1 MAPGHTTIEAMGIGA
16 ETVPQRAVVAATIAE
31 AFRVTSAERPD
42 EIAFR
47 TRNDEI
53 SITWGEARER
63 VDALAGRLAR
73 IGIARGDV
81 VAMMLANRPEFHI
94 CDLAVLMTGATP
106 FSVYQTSPPNQIE
119 YIVADAGARV
129 MITEQQFVPRVL
141 AARDGLPD
149 LRTVIVIDGTA
160 TGDVVHVDDLPEAD
174 PAFDVEASAAAI
186 GAEDLLT
193 LIYTS
198 GTTGPPKGVEITHRS
213 FFAYSSGLLDNVPAL
228 QPGSHVVSW
237 LPNAHIAER
246 NAHHYLPI
254 VCGMHV
260 TCCPDGRE
268 VLDYVAEVR
277 PSWFFA
283 VPRIWEKLRTRAE
296 ALLAKAPMY
305 APASLADATE
315 KVRLEQ
321 RGEPIS
327 DALAARV
334 AEADERT
341 FFSIRTALGLDR
353 ANCHIG
359 AAPAAPELIE
369 FFQAIGVGLSEIY
382 GMSETTGAG
391 TMNPPDRPKIGSAGK
406 PVRDLEMTLA
416 EDGEILV
423 RGPVM
428 MSGYRNLP
436 DATTEAYTED
446 GWFRTGDVGEF
457 DDDGYLRIVDRKK
470 ELIINAAGKN
480 MSPANIESAL
490 KSASPLIGQACVIGD
505 RRPYN
510 TALVVLDQE
519 YAPTWAV
526 QLGLDDVAP
535 HRLAASE
542 RVRAAVQDGVDR
554 ANASL
559 SRVEQIKRFAI
570 LPTDWPPA
578 GDELTPTMK
587 LKRKPIATKY
597 ADVIEAM
604 YAAER

>member
-1 MAPGHTTIEAMGIGA
+1 MGIGA
-16 ETVPQRAVVAATIAE
+16 ETVPQRAVAAATIAE

-73 IGIARGDV
+73 IGVARGDV

-129 MITEQQFVPRVL
+129 MITEQQFLPRVL

-213 FFAYSSGLLDNVPAL
+213 FFAYSTGLLDNVPAL

-321 RGEPIS
+321 RGEPVS
-327 DALAARV
+327 EALAARV
-334 AEADERT
+334 ADADERT
-341 FFSIRTALGLDR
+341 FFSVRAALGLDR

-359 AAPAAPELIE
+359 AAPAAPDLIE

-436 DATTEAYTED
+436 DATTEAYRR
-446 GWFRTGDVGEF
+446 GRLVPH
-457 DDDGYLRIVDRKK
+457 RRRRRVRRRRV
-470 ELIINAAGKN
+470 
-480 MSPANIESAL
+480 PA
-490 KSASPLIGQACVIGD
+490 D
-505 RRPYN
+505 RRP
-510 TALVVLDQE
+510 QE
-519 YAPTWAV
+519 GAHHQRGRQEHVAGQHRVGAEEREPADRPGVRDRRPAPV
-526 QLGLDDVAP
+526 QHRAARPRPGVRARVGRAARPRRRRAAP
-535 HRLAASE
+535 ARRAASACG
-542 RVRAAVQDGVDR
+542 RPCRTASTARTPRCRGSSRSSASRSCRRTGRRRAT
-554 ANASL
+554 S
-559 SRVEQIKRFAI
+559 SRR
-570 LPTDWPPA
+570 
-578 GDELTPTMK
+578 
-587 LKRKPIATKY
+587 R
-597 ADVIEAM
+597 
-604 YAAER
+604 